1 MSLLC
6 PSLSVCR
13 GLVSSHSCLYH
24 DCSRIVPIFQVAVG
38 RVIQVL
44 GVKWAVGGLVYRL
57 VCFPV
62 AVDGGY
68 CAESVVSL
76 GFLPSVT
83 DSAGFAA
90 ASL

>member
-13 GLVSSHSCLYH
+13 GSVSSHSCLYH
-24 DCSRIVPIFQVAVG
+24 NCSRIVPFFQVAVG
-38 RVIQVL
+38 RAIQVL
-44 GVKWAVGGLVYRL
+44 DVRWAVGGLVYRL

-90 ASL
+90 ASF